1 MISTKINDLRKK
13 KARVNTQ
20 LALDIK
26 LNEDATLD
34 NFCALPSLKEV
45 LAVIQGK
52 VNVAAQHQYLWLH
65 GASCSGR
72 SHLLQ
77 GACARVTG
85 RAQFLPISQL
95 ISHSANDVLDDLSSL
110 ELIAMDDIHLI
121 ASNSDWEKAVFNTF
135 NAAHSSGCRIIF
147 SANQPASAIDFNL
160 SDLRSRLSWSVS
172 YHLPSLDDSDKAKVL
187 SFRASRLGLELTH
200 DVANYIVHRADR
212 NMSNLVELLDV
223 LDTASLK
230 NNRSLT
236 IPFVK
241 EILDW

>member
-1 MISTKINDLRKK
+1 MTSAKK
-13 KARVNTQ
+13 TRASAQ

-26 LNEDATLD
+26 LSEDATLD

-45 LAVIQGK
+45 LAIIEGEVGF
-52 VNVAAQHQYLWLH
+52 AHQYLWLH
-65 GASCSGR
+65 GAACSGK

-77 GACARVTG
+77 GACERVTG
-85 RAQFLPISQL
+85 RVQFLPISQL
-95 ISHSANDVLDDLSSL
+95 ISYSAHDVLDDLSSL
-110 ELIAMDDIHLI
+110 ELIAMDDVHLV
-121 ASNSDWEKAVFNTF
+121 ASNPDWEEAVFSAF

-160 SDLRSRLSWSVS
+160 ADLRSRLSWSVS
-172 YHLPSLDDSDKAKVL
+172 YHLPCLDDSDKAKIL

-212 NMSNLVELLDV
+212 NMSNLIELLDL

>member
-1 MISTKINDLRKK
+1 MTSAKK
-13 KARVNTQ
+13 TRASAQ

-26 LNEDATLD
+26 LSEDATLD

-45 LAVIQGK
+45 LAIIEGK
-52 VNVAAQHQYLWLH
+52 VDFAHQYLWLH
-65 GASCSGR
+65 GAACSGR

-77 GACARVTG
+77 GACERVTG

-95 ISHSANDVLDDLSSL
+95 ISYSAHDVLDDLSSL
-110 ELIAMDDIHLI
+110 ELIAMDDVHLV
-121 ASNSDWEKAVFNTF
+121 ASNPDWEEAVFNTF

-160 SDLRSRLSWSVS
+160 ADLRSRLSWSVS
-172 YHLPSLDDSDKAKVL
+172 YHLPCLDDSDKAKVL

-212 NMSNLVELLDV
+212 NMSNLIELLDL